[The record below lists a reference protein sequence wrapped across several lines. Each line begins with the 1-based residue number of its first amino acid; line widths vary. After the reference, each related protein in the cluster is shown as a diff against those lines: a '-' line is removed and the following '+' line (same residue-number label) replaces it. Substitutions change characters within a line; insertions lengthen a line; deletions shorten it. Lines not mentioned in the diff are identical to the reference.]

1 MKYLF
6 KITND
11 SVKTLLNGVD
21 FELRGKLIIL
31 LEENCKI
38 LRYNLNEILINFNQ
52 GFVIFTDDVNRIDE
66 CKCKL
71 NKKERGN

>member
-6 KITND
+6 KVTND
-11 SVKTLLNGVD
+11 SVETLLNGVD

-31 LEENCKI
+31 LKENCRI
-38 LRYNLNEILINFNQ
+38 LRYDLNEILINFNQ
-52 GFVIFTDDVNRIDE
+52 GFVIFTDDVNLIDE
-66 CKCKL
+66 CKYKL